1 MNADQVRTTPPA
13 AERQAERQVEQDA
26 ANRGILE
33 AADAVA
39 EVLAEHHEPGFSAQ
53 ASGDLI
59 PLGLALLRR
68 FCIIA
73 CLRPALLKQAS
84 SRASMLG

>member
-13 AERQAERQVEQDA
+13 AERQVEQDA
-26 ANRGILE
+26 ANRGSLE

-73 CLRPALLKQAS
+73 CLRPALRKQAS